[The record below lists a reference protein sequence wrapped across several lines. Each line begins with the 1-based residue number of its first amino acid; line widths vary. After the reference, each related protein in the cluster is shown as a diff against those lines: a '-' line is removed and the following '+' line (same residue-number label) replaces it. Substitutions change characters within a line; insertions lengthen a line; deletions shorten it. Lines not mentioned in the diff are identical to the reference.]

1 MKACRTRYGT
11 TGSDGSGIPGDGYLM
26 IVDASP
32 GGLCNDNWLLAYAN
46 ACQLEGNTDRPIL
59 GFINFCP
66 NRLDENYPMSKVL
79 LYTAIHEMGHA
90 LGFNRNL
97 YAFYRDEHGRPRTQR
112 DPVTGMPSTPRDEF
126 GVFAPRKE
134 PTGLWCDYF
143 DLTRAQCVSYNNA
156 YNYCNMNL
164 YQQRIEPDKQ
174 HVTNHQER
182 EFLAGLMNL

>member
-1 MKACRTRYGT
+1 MQVPDNFLQACRTRYGT
-11 TGSDGSGIPGDGYLM
+11 TGSDGFGIPGDGYLM

-90 LGFNRNL
+90 LIIYEG
-97 YAFYRDEHGRPRTQR
+97 T
-112 DPVTGMPSTPRDEF
+112 
-126 GVFAPRKE
+126 
-134 PTGLWCDYF
+134 
-143 DLTRAQCVSYNNA
+143 
-156 YNYCNMNL
+156 
-164 YQQRIEPDKQ
+164 
-174 HVTNHQER
+174 
-182 EFLAGLMNL
+182 